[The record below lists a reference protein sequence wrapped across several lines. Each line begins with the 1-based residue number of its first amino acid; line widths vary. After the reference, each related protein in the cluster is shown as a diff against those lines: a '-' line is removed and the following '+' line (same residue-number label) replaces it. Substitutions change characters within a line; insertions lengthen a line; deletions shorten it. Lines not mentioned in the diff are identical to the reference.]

1 MFINKKN
8 ITILFFLFS
17 FTSFCQDHSDDWWA
31 ERAER
36 LAVDYSVFASMD
48 FVIFL
53 LPFVLFFLFYILY
66 RINFNQIRNGKR
78 INLFGALFVL
88 GCLIY
93 LINIIEINSAI
104 NVYKYFFLDEFR
116 LAEFNETIGL
126 KTIHAQFEDYDH
138 NQNSFLIL
146 TLIYLFQFIFL
157 FYTAGTLL
165 LFYLSELS
173 SDSIQPISFKNFLT
187 LIFNT
192 KKILKK
198 TFPPFSGNLND

>member
-1 MFINKKN
+1 MIINKKN
-8 ITILFFLFS
+8 ITILFVLFS
-17 FTSFCQDHSDDWWA
+17 LTSFCQGHSDEWWTN
-31 ERAER
+31 RVER

-66 RINFNQIRNGKR
+66 RINFIQIRNGKR
-78 INLFGALFVL
+78 LNLFATMFIL

-93 LINIIEINSAI
+93 LTNILYFNSAI
-104 NVYKYFFLDEFR
+104 NVYKYFLLDEFR
-116 LAEFNETIGL
+116 LAEYSETIGL
-126 KTIHAQFEDYDH
+126 ETINGRVEHYSH
-138 NQNSFLIL
+138 HQNSFLIL
-146 TLIYLFQFIFL
+146 SLIYLFQFIIL

-173 SDSIQPISFKNFLT
+173 SDSIQPINFKNFLT

-192 KKILKK
+192 KKVLKK
-198 TFPPFSGNLND
+198 IFPPFSGNLND